1 MKDNNE
7 NPAESSQTSSQEPI
21 NNTKNP
27 DPKDA
32 EISALNAENKNLQDK
47 ISELEKKFSD
57 LNEKLLRSLAEAE
70 NIRRRGKEENEKT
83 AKYAIVNFANDLVV
97 VVENFFMA
105 SENSPREEIAKNP
118 IIQNYAKAM
127 EMTQSELLK
136 ILEKNNIKRIFPLN
150 QIFDH
155 NLHEAIVHLESEVAE
170 GTVVQVIQAGYSIG
184 DRLIKPAMV
193 GVAKAK
199 NN

>member
-155 NLHEAIVHLESEVAE
+155 NLHEAIVHLESELAE

>member
-7 NPAESSQTSSQEPI
+7 NPAESSQASSQEPI

-155 NLHEAIVHLESEVAE
+155 NLHEAIVHLESELAE